1 MRSRGPV
8 ALSPMLLRLCVFEVI
23 CQLAL
28 PNPQC
33 GAGADGRGTPVAR
46 VPGGAARVFR
56 YHNGFSRHRDA
67 ASAMSIKHFR
77 LVYRSRPVVAA
88 LVLLA
93 LSACAYVPRA
103 TPYRMEIQQGNMVD
117 QEMVS
122 KLTPGMTREQVRFI
136 LGTPLV
142 VDPFRVDRWDY
153 VFLRQ
158 PENKQEVEKR
168 RVVVYFEN
176 NRLMSRLFS

>member
-1 MRSRGPV
+1 M
-8 ALSPMLLRLCVFEVI
+8 
-23 CQLAL
+23 
-28 PNPQC
+28 
-33 GAGADGRGTPVAR
+33 
-46 VPGGAARVFR
+46 
-56 YHNGFSRHRDA
+56 
-67 ASAMSIKHFR
+67 
-77 LVYRSRPVVAA
+77 VAA

-103 TPYRMEIQQGNMVD
+103 TLYRMEIQQGNMVD

-176 NRLMSRLFS
+176 NRLTRIEGDVVAARNAPATAK